1 MPTSSEK
8 VSTAEKPK
16 ATAPTGSPAAHR
28 PRAPRHGWRRV
39 LEVVVIIALIIG
51 ANVLITLGFEL
62 YSSLANVMWDEYR
75 AAAGESIDTVIVG
88 SSTGQRSFD
97 PSVLDATLGTTT
109 FNMATP
115 AQELDDSYTA
125 AKQAIEDHHVK
136 RVVLALDYES
146 ISTVKWPGSHVAFA
160 RAKMAEESF
169 PQAVADYWQLLTSSS
184 FFDGADSI
192 CALFPW
198 GYNHVELDAEHI
210 ATNFNDRV
218 SGTAPVQAAERV
230 MDGWT
235 YYGNGYG
242 NYDNVIDYSL
252 ARKDTSVAIHGLGD
266 FKETCLD
273 QVASIARL
281 CRENDVQLV
290 VVVTPRPAFNVLVY
304 GEKYPEQM
312 ALLQQVT
319 EQEGVA
325 FVDANLLHAETY
337 SPQDADFGDGEHL
350 NHDGATRFSQAFA
363 GVLQALDAG
372 QDVGSLSYSYD
383 SWNQYLASI
392 HQISAVMSRLDVSD
406 GGAATVTAQTYT
418 GTDVQVEYRFLL
430 VDKDGGTTVLQDW
443 SSSDSCDVPRGS
455 HGTVMVCARQAGS
468 ASDYERYCV
477 QELPH

>member
-1 MPTSSEK
+1 MSKS
-8 VSTAEKPK
+8 
-16 ATAPTGSPAAHR
+16 ATA
-28 PRAPRHGWRRV
+28 
-39 LEVVVIIALIIG
+39 
-51 ANVLITLGFEL
+51 
-62 YSSLANVMWDEYR
+62 
-75 AAAGESIDTVIVG
+75 
-88 SSTGQRSFD
+88 
-97 PSVLDATLGTTT
+97 
-109 FNMATP
+109 
-115 AQELDDSYTA
+115 
-125 AKQAIEDHHVK
+125 
-136 RVVLALDYES
+136 
-146 ISTVKWPGSHVAFA
+146 
-160 RAKMAEESF
+160 
-169 PQAVADYWQLLTSSS
+169 
-184 FFDGADSI
+184 
-192 CALFPW
+192 
-198 GYNHVELDAEHI
+198 
-210 ATNFNDRV
+210 
-218 SGTAPVQAAERV
+218 
-230 MDGWT
+230 
-235 YYGNGYG
+235 G
-242 NYDNVIDYSL
+242 NYDGVLDYST
-252 ARKDTSVAIHGLGD
+252 ARDHLSVTEDGPADFDQQGLD
-266 FKETCLD
+266 WIQNICD
-273 QVASIARL
+273 L
-281 CRENDVQLV
+281 CREHGVQLV

-406 GGAATVTAQTYT
+406 GGAATVTAQAYT